1 MKYLAFSLS
10 YIYEEIIKLSQISE
24 RRELQMLKKFLDVVL
39 GISLMLGFISI
50 HVKAADAEPP

>member
-1 MKYLAFSLS
+1 
-10 YIYEEIIKLSQISE
+10 
-24 RRELQMLKKFLDVVL
+24 MLKKFLDVVL